1 MHEGFNCYQSDI
13 MIHNHNFEIIQLP
26 QKSDR
31 ASCHFFCGNCIIFK
45 CNLIIYFLIVLFL
58 LHSLRCY
65 ISQGSF
71 AKGIYLFIYLFIDM
85 YKC

>member
-31 ASCHFFCGNCIIFK
+31 ASCHFFCGNCIILK
-45 CNLIIYFLIVLFL
+45 CNLIIYFFNCIIFYSLVLDV
-58 LHSLRCY
+58 SY

-71 AKGIYLFIYLFIDM
+71 AKGIYL
-85 YKC
+85 